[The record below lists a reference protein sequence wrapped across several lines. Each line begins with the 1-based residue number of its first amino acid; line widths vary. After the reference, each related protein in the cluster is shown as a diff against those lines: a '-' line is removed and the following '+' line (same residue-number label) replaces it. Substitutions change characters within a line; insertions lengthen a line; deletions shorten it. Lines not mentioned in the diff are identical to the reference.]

1 MKRITLVFPILTLIL
16 ILSLFGCGGAES
28 IPTSIPANPQSLP
41 PTAEPTPTVAPT
53 ATAVPKSVQTPSL
66 PLLEAIT
73 SALEAQDEEEYQA
86 ARSAIADH
94 LLAGTDPNLEFT
106 EVSGDDGEEGGLYPL
121 HLVISTC
128 YFNEIS
134 MAFEEIY
141 LPEDHAERCTDLAD
155 LLIEGGADVDL
166 PSESVLGS
174 SPLHLAATHGQLDLA
189 ELLIDSGA
197 SVNQLDQGGSTPLDS
212 TAMARLT
219 IASFALWGMDDV
231 INESAVDAIADLLT
245 EHGGISENPI
255 PGESLALIEDNFDS
269 DSDGMTLEG
278 LLEGLEGIFEDAI
291 DAEEDPG
298 SDNIWVMNADGS
310 GQTRLTESGGS
321 DYQPSWSPD
330 GTQIIFASDRE
341 SDSYIDDIWVM
352 DADGSNQTRL
362 TESGGYDYQPSW
374 SPDGTQIV
382 FVSDRSSTAATNLTP
397 TPSKASAVFGNTLG
411 DSVVNSDEIL
421 GMMPEYDDAT
431 LPVALVVVFDDGVD
445 GKIWGDGRYT
455 RCVTGEPCGHLSG
468 PTIHGREV
476 YVKTSGHAASDPSH
490 HWHYAYIFL
499 KQTGAQTWPIQYV
512 VPSSQWMAHRYFD
525 SDNPWGDWGDLVVT
539 AAYD

>member
-1 MKRITLVFPILTLIL
+1 L
-16 ILSLFGCGGAES
+16 
-28 IPTSIPANPQSLP
+28 
-41 PTAEPTPTVAPT
+41 
-53 ATAVPKSVQTPSL
+53 VQTPSL

-141 LPEDHAERCTDLAD
+141 LPEDHADRCTDLAD
-155 LLIEGGADVDL
+155 LLIESGADVDL

-174 SPLHLAATHGQLDLA
+174 SPLHLAATQGQFDLA
-189 ELLIDSGA
+189 EILIDSGA

-310 GQTRLTESGGS
+310 
-321 DYQPSWSPD
+321 
-330 GTQIIFASDRE
+330 
-341 SDSYIDDIWVM
+341 
-352 DADGSNQTRL
+352 NQTRL
-362 TESGGYDYQPSW
+362 TESGGYDYLPSW
-374 SPDGTQIV
+374 SPDGTQIT
-382 FVSDRSSTAATNLTP
+382 FASDRE
-397 TPSKASAVFGNTLG
+397 
-411 DSVVNSDEIL
+411 SDLYI
-421 GMMPEYDDAT
+421 DD
-431 LPVALVVVFDDGVD
+431 
-445 GKIWGDGRYT
+445 I
-455 RCVTGEPCGHLSG
+455 
-468 PTIHGREV
+468 
-476 YVKTSGHAASDPSH
+476 YVMNA
-490 HWHYAYIFL
+490 
-499 KQTGAQTWPIQYV
+499 
-512 VPSSQWMAHRYFD
+512 
-525 SDNPWGDWGDLVVT
+525 
-539 AAYD
+539 

>member
-1 MKRITLVFPILTLIL
+1 M

-28 IPTSIPANPQSLP
+28 
-41 PTAEPTPTVAPT
+41 TPTVAPT

-86 ARSAIADH
+86 SRSAIADH

-134 MAFEEIY
+134 VAFEEIY
-141 LPEDHAERCTDLAD
+141 LPEDHADRCTDLAD
-155 LLIEGGADVDL
+155 LLIKGGADVDL

-310 GQTRLTESGGS
+310 GQTRLTESGGF
-321 DYQPSWSPD
+321 DK
-330 GTQIIFASDRE
+330 E
-341 SDSYIDDIWVM
+341 
-352 DADGSNQTRL
+352 
-362 TESGGYDYQPSW
+362 PSW

-476 YVKTSGHAASDPSH
+476 YVKTSGHVPNDPSH
-490 HWHYAYIFL
+490 RWHYAYIFL
-499 KQTGAQTWPIQYV
+499 KQTGSETWPIQYV

-525 SDNPWGDWGDLVVT
+525 SDNPWGDWGDLLVT

>member
-28 IPTSIPANPQSLP
+28 IPTSIPATPQSLP

-174 SPLHLAATHGQLDLA
+174 SPLHLAATHGQFDLA

-310 GQTRLTESGGS
+310 GQTRLTESGGFDKEPSWSPDGTQIVFASDRESDSMITDIYVMNADGSGQTRLTESGGS

-330 GTQIIFASDRE
+330 GTQLIFASDRE

-382 FVSDRSSTAATNLTP
+382 FASDRE
-397 TPSKASAVFGNTLG
+397 
-411 DSVVNSDEIL
+411 SDFYIEDIYVMNAD
-421 GMMPEYDDAT
+421 GSDQTRVTESGGYVPFWS
-431 LPVALVVVFDDGVD
+431 PV
-445 GKIWGDGRYT
+445 WT
-455 RCVTGEPCGHLSG
+455 
-468 PTIHGREV
+468 
-476 YVKTSGHAASDPSH
+476 
-490 HWHYAYIFL
+490 
-499 KQTGAQTWPIQYV
+499 
-512 VPSSQWMAHRYFD
+512 
-525 SDNPWGDWGDLVVT
+525 
-539 AAYD
+539 